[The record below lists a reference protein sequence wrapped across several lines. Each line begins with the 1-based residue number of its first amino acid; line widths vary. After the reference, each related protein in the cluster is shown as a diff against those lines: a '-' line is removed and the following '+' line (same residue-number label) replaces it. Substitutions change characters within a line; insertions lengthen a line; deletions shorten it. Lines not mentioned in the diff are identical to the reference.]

1 MIAPQCIT
9 LSNDCVDWSEQK
21 DHIKFA
27 SWWTSW
33 WAWVLTIIC
42 GLSNLKMFSHIML
55 TIWNILLV
63 YCIHYIAERFIQ
75 EFEDNK
81 GRLSET
87 VNKKTCSDQK
97 VNGQKNNNEWTPRS
111 TGSELKITGR
121 VSKSW
126 YGVYTVVFYNNK
138 PRKKRK
144 KRKKTKTKNKKNKR
158 RKKKTNKK
166 KAKNWMDRSSTDVE
180 IATVIWS

>member
-1 MIAPQCIT
+1 
-9 LSNDCVDWSEQK
+9 
-21 DHIKFA
+21 
-27 SWWTSW
+27 
-33 WAWVLTIIC
+33 
-42 GLSNLKMFSHIML
+42 ML

-138 PRKKRK
+138 SRKKK
-144 KRKKTKTKNKKNKR
+144 KKKDKNKNKKQTS
-158 RKKKTNKK
+158 KKKQKTKKKQNKK

>member
-1 MIAPQCIT
+1 
-9 LSNDCVDWSEQK
+9 
-21 DHIKFA
+21 
-27 SWWTSW
+27 
-33 WAWVLTIIC
+33 
-42 GLSNLKMFSHIML
+42 ML

-97 VNGQKNNNEWTPRS
+97 VNWQKDNNEWTPRS

-138 PRKKRK
+138 SRKKKEK
-144 KRKKTKTKNKKNKR
+144 KGQKQKQKTNLKKKTKDE
-158 RKKKTNKK
+158 KKTKQKK
-166 KAKNWMDRSSTDVE
+166 GEELNGQEFYWCWNCHSYLIVE
-180 IATVIWS
+180 RIMIIKLWKCLSES